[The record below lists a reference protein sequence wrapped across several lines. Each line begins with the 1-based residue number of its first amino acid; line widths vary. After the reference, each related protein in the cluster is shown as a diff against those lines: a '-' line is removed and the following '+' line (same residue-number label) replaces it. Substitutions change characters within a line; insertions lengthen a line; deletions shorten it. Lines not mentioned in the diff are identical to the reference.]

1 MHTCVTKHVLNK
13 YNFLHIIVTFNNII
27 YDSLQ
32 VLKLKNQI
40 HIYVS
45 DKQNINMKS
54 NCNVENYYYMENT
67 NKLKN
72 KMNSYRN
79 LICKI

>member
-1 MHTCVTKHVLNK
+1 MDFKNAECIWDALND
-13 YNFLHIIVTFNNII
+13 LH
-27 YDSLQ
+27 
-32 VLKLKNQI
+32 KN
-40 HIYVS
+40 
-45 DKQNINMKS
+45 DKENINMKS